1 MCPDRTVKRRAL
13 GARRAAGASPLPG
26 DSQPSR
32 GRYNSVAFPEPRVS
46 LRKVTLYAA
55 WLGAMLGAVPA
66 AAQTR
71 LIDAGSATV
80 TPVFES
86 WTFASGG
93 LPEPTFDASSTVR
106 VSGASEWS
114 IPVTATVPIGSAWR
128 IDAAAAYSD
137 AHVSLVGRDTALNT
151 SHYDLTGL
159 SDVRIRATGHLV
171 GDNVVV
177 TFGVNAPSGATS
189 LTPGQ
194 LNALRVVAAPALAFP
209 TPAFGLG
216 PSGTAGVVLARE
228 IAGWAWG
235 VGGTYE
241 LRTSYTPVGD
251 VEGLGVPNFSP
262 SNIVHL
268 SAGTEGLIG
277 QSAMA
282 ISAGVDFFGL
292 NHLTTPA
299 TTFAG
304 QPVPGLAVGTQL
316 GPIFTF
322 SWQLQ
327 LAARAFR
334 DLTLYAVER
343 YRTDYKSESVDIAGS
358 SGHYVDAGVSGAIPT
373 SPATDVESAV
383 YVRYQTGLT
392 STPEIATAGTRAAG
406 IRLGLGQRLGAHLRI
421 GPFLRGEIGNLSTGG
436 VTASAH
442 SLTAGLALTDRF

>member
-1 MCPDRTVKRRAL
+1 L
-13 GARRAAGASPLPG
+13 I
-26 DSQPSR
+26 
-32 GRYNSVAFPEPRVS
+32 
-46 LRKVTLYAA
+46 
-55 WLGAMLGAVPA
+55 GAMMLGPA
-66 AAQTR
+66 PMWAQTR
-71 LIDAGSATV
+71 LIDAGSVTA
-80 TPVFES
+80 TPVYES
-86 WTFASGG
+86 WTIGGGG

-114 IPVTATVPIGSAWR
+114 IPVTATVPIGSAWT

-137 AHVSLVGRDTALNT
+137 AHVSLAGRDTALNT

-159 SDVRIRATGHLV
+159 SDVRIRATGHIV

-189 LTPGQ
+189 LSPNQ
-194 LNALRVVAAPALAFP
+194 LNALRVVSAPALAFP

-241 LRTSYTPVGD
+241 LRGSYTPVGN

-277 QSAMA
+277 QSLMS
-282 ISAGVDFFGL
+282 ISAGVDFFGS
-292 NHLTTPA
+292 NQLTTPA

-316 GPIFTF
+316 GPIFAF
-322 SWQLQ
+322 SWQLH
-327 LAARAFR
+327 LAQRAFR
-334 DLTLYAVER
+334 DLAFYATDR
-343 YRTDYKSESVDIAGS
+343 YRTDYKSESVDVTGS
-358 SGHYVDAGVSGAIPT
+358 SGHYVDAGVTGAIPA
-373 SPATDVESAV
+373 SPNTDVESAV

-406 IRLGLGQRLGAHLRI
+406 VRLGLGQRIGGHLRL
-421 GPFLRGEIGNLSTGG
+421 GPFVRGEIGNLWTGG
-436 VTASAH
+436 VTASGHA
-442 SLTAGLALTDRF
+442 LTAGVALTGQF

>member
-1 MCPDRTVKRRAL
+1 MRH
-13 GARRAAGASPLPG
+13 
-26 DSQPSR
+26 QHI
-32 GRYNSVAFPEPRVS
+32 
-46 LRKVTLYAA
+46 LYAA
-55 WLGAMLGAVPA
+55 WLGAMCSSIPLS
-66 AAQTR
+66 AQTR
-71 LIDAGSATV
+71 LIDAGSVTV
-80 TPVFES
+80 TPVYES
-86 WTFASGG
+86 WTIGGGG

-114 IPVTATVPIGSAWR
+114 IPVSATVPIGSAWT

-137 AHVSLVGRDTALNT
+137 AHVSLAGRDTALNT

-159 SDVRIRATGHLV
+159 SDVRIRATGRLV

-189 LTPGQ
+189 LSPDQ

-216 PSGTAGVVLARE
+216 PSGTAGVVLAHE

-241 LRTSYTPVGD
+241 LRGSYTPVGS

-262 SNIVHL
+262 SNVVHL
-268 SAGTEGLIG
+268 SAGAEGLIG
-277 QSAMA
+277 QSALA
-282 ISAGVDFFGL
+282 INAGVDFFGS
-292 NHLTTPA
+292 NQLTTPA

-316 GPIFTF
+316 GPIYTF
-322 SWQLQ
+322 GLQ
-327 LAARAFR
+327 LHVAARAFR

-343 YRTDYKSESVDIAGS
+343 YRTDYKSESTDVPGS
-358 SGHYVDAGVSGAIPT
+358 SGHYVDVGVNSAIPT
-373 SPATDVESAV
+373 SSNTDVESAL

-406 IRLGLGQRLGAHLRI
+406 VRLGLGQRIGAHLRI
-421 GPFLRGEIGNLSTGG
+421 GPFVRGEIGNLWTGG
-436 VTASAH
+436 VTASAY
-442 SLTAGLALTDRF
+442 SLTGGLALTGRF